1 MYSEIKDYLQQI
13 APNKQSIVKLHNSD
27 TPIFEEYGIERQIK
41 TAFGRTVTMSKGA
54 YLIIEH
60 TEALHVIDVNSGN
73 RSTKAKNQEESALE
87 VNLVS
92 ATEIARQLRLRDM
105 GGIIVIDFI
114 DMATAQNRK
123 KLFDHFTNEMNS
135 DRAKHKIL
143 PPSKIGLIQMTRQR
157 VRSEMEIKTVEL
169 NPNINGTVEA
179 PIVLIDKI
187 NSKLEK
193 ILKTSKYNNE
203 KIVLHLHPFIAAYVK
218 SGYPSIRLNWYIEH
232 KRWIKIIPR
241 DAYTYL
247 HFRFFNKNGKIINA

>member
-1 MYSEIKDYLQQI
+1 MVLLL
-13 APNKQSIVKLHNSD
+13 SILL
-27 TPIFEEYGIERQIK
+27 TWP
-41 TAFGRTVTMSKGA
+41 
-54 YLIIEH
+54 
-60 TEALHVIDVNSGN
+60 
-73 RSTKAKNQEESALE
+73 SAE
-87 VNLVS
+87 
-92 ATEIARQLRLRDM
+92 
-105 GGIIVIDFI
+105 
-114 DMATAQNRK
+114 NRK

-187 NSKLEK
+187 NNKLEK
-193 ILKTSKYNNE
+193 ILQTKKYNNE

-218 SGYPSIRLNWYIEH
+218 DGYPSIRLKWYIEH